1 MGLFDFCSKLYIDD
15 FYHIVLLKEFPIL
28 LTCLY
33 NLFLN
38 RYLTFSCCF

>member
-1 MGLFDFCSKLYIDD
+1 MFDFCSKLYIETLYD
-15 FYHIVLLKEFPIL
+15 FYHIVLKEFPIL
-28 LTCLY
+28 LMCLY

>member
-15 FYHIVLLKEFPIL
+15 FYHIVLKDFPIL